1 MRNEFLVRVDR
12 DSVAL
17 AAHWLALENGAAVP
31 ASLAGIRQI
40 AHGLAGAGGIF
51 GFDEISDAAA
61 TLEEAVILESNGS
74 GSVKEVGS
82 ALDRV
87 LACVE
92 TRASRP
98 KTAERCT
105 NEPARQEC

>member
-1 MRNEFLVRVDR
+1 MR
-12 DSVAL
+12 L
-17 AAHWLALENGAAVP
+17 AAHWSALENGAAVP
-31 ASLAGIRQI
+31 ASLAGIRNI

-61 TLEEAVILESNGS
+61 TLEEAVILEGDGS
-74 GSVKEVGS
+74 GTVEEVGS

-92 TRASRP
+92 TRASRQ
-98 KTAERCT
+98 EQRNGCT
-105 NEPARQEC
+105 NE